1 MNKYI
6 NETLTILGIYLMVCF
21 LWITLE
27 KIILGSCNPNIVD
40 SIIVII
46 LTFSLKCNL
55 NSWND
60 KYKNKLKQK

>member
-6 NETLTILGIYLMVCF
+6 NETLTLLGIYLMVCF

-40 SIIVII
+40 SIIAII
-46 LTFSLKCNL
+46 LTSSLECNL

-60 KYKNKLKQK
+60 KHKNKLKQK